1 MVEVR
6 LEGHAAELAAL
17 AAFLG
22 LAGQL
27 AVQRVQLA
35 SQLSVQ
41 LNVWPA
47 QLGVRPAV
55 QLVQMAVQLDVQLD
69 VELVQLAF
77 HPAVEAGC

>member
-1 MVEVR
+1 MLHLFLLKYNYHHIDEMVEVR

-35 SQLSVQ
+35 SQLSV
-41 LNVWPA
+41 
-47 QLGVRPAV
+47 
-55 QLVQMAVQLDVQLD
+55 
-69 VELVQLAF
+69 
-77 HPAVEAGC
+77 